1 MKKILLTIM
10 MVALVIASASCKKD
24 PVEKGPT
31 KLSIVTDDLVTVPY
45 AGQEGVV
52 VEFICDGEWEA
63 KIASEIEGWL
73 AFVGDNSGKGNGKL
87 TIDVLANGEKTER
100 TATVEVAAGSLKA
113 SVQIKQDGKKLEI
126 TFKHPS
132 IAFTDEQFAK
142 IKAAWAVGA
151 PSLKGAVDLI
161 LTRAAG
167 AYDPETITTDQKQEK
182 EDMELLY
189 KTMKGPAV
197 LTLNKSFGA
206 KITDD
211 EAKKD
216 AWVEHAIQILCSWA
230 SACKDVEYPINDK
243 SITGAGMYLARAAWP
258 FFVTYDCW
266 KGTKYIS
273 AGQDALIVAW
283 FRNIEKAIKASMNAW
298 ENNDYFGKQYW
309 QNQLAAHMW
318 GLLTIGYILEDSS
331 LVQYAIDS
339 DENPRDFYEL
349 IEGMIFMA
357 GDTPCEREAAGSV
370 APQTGEI
377 YDRYRHDTEPLKGL
391 QYASLSL
398 QVLSSAA
405 RTCYNNGIDMYAYT
419 APTGENLRL
428 CYEFYAPFY
437 EKIDASLQG
446 GYYTG
451 ETDRVTKAGDMQ
463 GLFELGLNAY
473 PDSEPIQKVI
483 NAIPN
488 RFQNKVQ
495 MHDQLGYTRLYSI
508 DADAT
513 K

>member
-1 MKKILLTIM
+1 MKKILILLMATL
-10 MVALVIASASCKKD
+10 AIASVSCKKD
-24 PVEKGPT
+24 PVETGPT
-31 KLSIVTDDLVTVPY
+31 KLSVVTDDLVTVPY
-45 AGQEGVV
+45 AGQTGIV

-63 KIASEIEGWL
+63 KITASEQGWIV
-73 AFVGDNSGKGNGKL
+73 FSGANTGEGNGKVTL
-87 TIDVLANGEKTER
+87 DVQANGEKTER
-100 TATVEVAAGSLKA
+100 TAAVDITAGELKA

-142 IKAAWAVGA
+142 IKAAYAAGAPTIVGA
-151 PSLKGAVDLI
+151 MDLVF
-161 LTRAAG
+161 TRANG
-167 AYDPETITTDQKQEK
+167 AYDPETVTTAQKQEN

-189 KTMKGPAV
+189 KYVKGPSC
-197 LTLNKSFGA
+197 LTLYESIGA
-206 KITDD
+206 KVTDD
-211 EAKKD
+211 ETKKD
-216 AWVEHAIQILCSWA
+216 AWAAHAIEILYNWA
-230 SACKDVEYPINDK
+230 VACKDVEYPINDK
-243 SITGAGMYLARAAWP
+243 SITGAGMYLARVAWP
-258 FFVTYDCW
+258 FFFTYDCW

-273 AGQDALIVAW
+273 AEQDAVIVAW
-283 FRNIEKAIKASMNAW
+283 FRNIEKAIRASMNAW
-298 ENNDYFGKQYW
+298 ENNDYFNKQYY
-309 QNQLAAHMW
+309 QNHLAAHMW
-318 GLLTIGYILEDSS
+318 GLLTIGYILEDAS

-398 QVLSSAA
+398 QVLSNAA

-419 APTGENLRL
+419 APGGENLRL

-437 EKIDASLQG
+437 EKLDADLQG

-451 ETDRVTKAGDMQ
+451 ETDRLTKAGDMQ

-473 PDSEPIQKVI
+473 PDSEPIKKVI

-488 RFQNKVQ
+488 RYQNKVQ

-508 DADAT
+508 DADST
-513 K
+513 N